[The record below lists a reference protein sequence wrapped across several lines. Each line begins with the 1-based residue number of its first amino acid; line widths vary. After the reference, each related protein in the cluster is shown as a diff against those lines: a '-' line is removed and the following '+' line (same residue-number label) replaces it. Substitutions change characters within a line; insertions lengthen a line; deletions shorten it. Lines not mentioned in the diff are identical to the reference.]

1 MNIVC
6 YNAICFSIEF
16 IKLYLLTSCFLK
28 IKQQKNIYAS
38 FTVTLFIIMF
48 ASIWYNISSFSLI
61 FGITSIILLM
71 INVYEKKKVWI
82 IPLLYLGTSAI
93 DMVFSSICIVL
104 FHLNTEMILNNA
116 LLGIGLNCFSLVI
129 IFIGTAILNKK
140 NRTNIFLQL
149 NKYFLLYL
157 AGGMALSLYLTAI
170 QFMGL
175 GESLST
181 YRYGLVL
188 GLSLS
193 SLILIIACVLLII
206 NSNENEYLKRE
217 ASINENLL
225 KAQQEYYTLLL
236 QKEQET
242 KLFRHDFKK
251 HIYCMKKLSD
261 LGKYEELKKYL
272 ADISDAA
279 DELSPKV
286 QTGNDLITAIIND
299 LLEKFPEVQLKW
311 TGMFSSRLKLSSL
324 DTCTIFYNLLSNSFE
339 AADET
344 DTKEVDVK
352 IKFMESTM
360 VAIITNFYETEPVM
374 TNGYFISTKKGDNH
388 GCGIRNIKKCVE
400 KNNGMYSVKSEAG
413 MFTAEVILP
422 NII

>member
-16 IKLYLLTSCFLK
+16 IKLYLFTSCFLK

-38 FTVTLFIIMF
+38 FTVTLFVMMF
-48 ASIWYNISSFSLI
+48 VSIWYNISNFSLI
-61 FGITSIILLM
+61 FGIISIILLM
-71 INVYEKKKVWI
+71 INAYEKKKIWI
-82 IPLLYLGTSAI
+82 IPLLYLGISVI
-93 DMVFSSICIVL
+93 DMIFSSVCIVI
-104 FHLNTEMILNNA
+104 FHLNTEMILDNA
-116 LLGIGLNCFSLVI
+116 LLGIGLNCFSLI
-129 IFIGTAILNKK
+129 IICISGTILNKK
-140 NRTNIFLQL
+140 NRTNIFLQI

-157 AGGMALSLYLTAI
+157 VGGIAISLYLTAI

-175 GESLST
+175 GENQST

-193 SLILIIACVLLII
+193 SLIFIIACVLLII

-225 KAQQEYYTLLL
+225 KTQQEYYTLLL

-242 KLFRHDFKK
+242 KLFRHDIQK

-272 ADISDAA
+272 ADISGVAE
-279 DELSPKV
+279 ELSPKV
-286 QTGNDLITAIIND
+286 QTGNDLVTAIIND

-311 TGMFSSRLKLSSL
+311 TGMFSGQLKLSSL

-360 VAIITNFYETEPVM
+360 VATITNFYETEPIM
-374 TNGYFISTKKGDNH
+374 INGNFISTKKGDNH
-388 GCGIRNIKKCVE
+388 GCGISNIKKCVE
-400 KNNGMYSVKSEAG
+400 KNNGMYSVKNESNI
-413 MFTAEVILP
+413 FTTEVILP
-422 NII
+422 NIV